1 MKNRKKQLLLL
12 AVVVAVLFLASGCSS
27 PVDPETNE
35 VIQITSETTFSYMLE
50 NENWFNAFFVFPLA
64 KLINFLTPYVGVAL
78 SVSIVTLLVHCITPV
93 FTIKSTVMTQKM
105 QVIQP
110 EMNRITKK
118 YEGKTDERSQM
129 AQAQEMQRLYKEHGI
144 NPFSAILSSFIQLP
158 IIMAIYMSVQRA
170 ESVVEGT
177 LWGLSLKQTP
187 LSGILNGEWLYLVI
201 FVFMALCQIGSM
213 MLPQFLANHRAK
225 KEAEQHHRKYVKTK
239 QPGSNM
245 MIYMMIFILVISI
258 NWPAAMTIYWAVSSL
273 VTICKTLFV
282 QLVYINKKK

>member
-78 SVSIVTLLVHCITPV
+78 SVSIVTLLVHCITLV

-158 IIMAIYMSVQRA
+158 IIMAIYMSLQRA
-170 ESVVEGT
+170 G
-177 LWGLSLKQTP
+177 
-187 LSGILNGEWLYLVI
+187 
-201 FVFMALCQIGSM
+201 
-213 MLPQFLANHRAK
+213 
-225 KEAEQHHRKYVKTK
+225 
-239 QPGSNM
+239 
-245 MIYMMIFILVISI
+245 
-258 NWPAAMTIYWAVSSL
+258 SL
-273 VTICKTLFV
+273 V
-282 QLVYINKKK
+282 